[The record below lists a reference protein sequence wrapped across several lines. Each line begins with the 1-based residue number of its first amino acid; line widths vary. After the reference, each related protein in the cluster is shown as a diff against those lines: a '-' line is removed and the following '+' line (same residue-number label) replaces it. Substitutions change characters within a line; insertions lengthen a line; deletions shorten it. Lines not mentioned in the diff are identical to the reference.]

1 VWARRGESTDAGS
14 APVEFAL
21 ISVLVVVLF
30 LAVLQLGVALYVRNT
45 LQAAATDGA
54 RFGAAAG
61 REPDDASA
69 RTGQLVDSALAER
82 FADHITARSDVANGV
97 PVVVVDVRA
106 ALPVFGPWGP
116 PGALHVR
123 ARAFE
128 EAP

>member
-1 VWARRGESTDAGS
+1 VWARRGETADAGS

-30 LAVLQLGVALYVRNT
+30 LAVLQLGIALYVRNT

-54 RFGAAAG
+54 RYGAVAG
-61 REPDDASA
+61 RDPNDASA
-69 RTGQLVDSALAER
+69 RTRRLIDAALAER
-82 FADHITARSDVANGV
+82 FADHVTARPDVANGI

-106 ALPVFGPWGP
+106 ALPVLGPWGP
-116 PGALHVR
+116 SGALHVR
-123 ARAFE
+123 ACAFE